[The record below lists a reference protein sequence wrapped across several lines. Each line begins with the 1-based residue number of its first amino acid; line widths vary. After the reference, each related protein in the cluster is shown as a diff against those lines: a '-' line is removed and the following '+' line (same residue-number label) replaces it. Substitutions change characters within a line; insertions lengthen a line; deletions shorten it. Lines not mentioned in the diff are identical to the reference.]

1 MNRLHNRRYLVTGAA
16 RGLGLAIAA
25 RLVAEGARVMLA
37 DVLPEGETRA
47 AELGDAAA
55 FIPCDVTSREQ
66 IAAAIMATVERWG
79 GLDGLI
85 NNAGIAPK
93 GDIIS
98 ETPEQFDR
106 VIATNLT
113 AAFHATQLAVPH
125 LIAAGAGVIVNM
137 SSVNALLTIPA
148 LLAYNVAKGGLN
160 QLTRNT
166 AVALAP
172 HNIRVVGIGPGTIL
186 TELAKQAVMA
196 SDEAR
201 HQILSRTPMGRAGE
215 PHEIAAIAAFLLS
228 DDASYITGET
238 IYADGGRLGLNYTVA
253 VPGDDA

>member
-1 MNRLHNRRYLVTGAA
+1 MDATRLANRRILVTGAA
-16 RGLGLAIAA
+16 RGLGLAIAQ
-25 RLVAEGARVMLA
+25 RCVAEGARVMLA
-37 DVLPEGETRA
+37 DVLPEGAPRA

-55 FIPCDVTSREQ
+55 FVACDVTSRDQ
-66 IAAAIMATVERWG
+66 IAAAIAATVDRFG
-79 GLDGLI
+79 GLDGLV

-93 GDIIS
+93 GDILS

-125 LIAAGAGVIVNM
+125 LRSAGGGVIVNM

-186 TELAKQAVMA
+186 TELAKQAVL
-196 SDEAR
+196 SDDAAR
-201 HQILSRTPMGRAGE
+201 RQILSRTPLGRAGE
-215 PHEIAAIAAFLLS
+215 PAEIAAIAAFLLS
-228 DDASYITGET
+228 DEASYITGET
-238 IYADGGRLGLNYTVA
+238 LYADGGRLGLNYTVS
-253 VPGDDA
+253 VGD

>member
-1 MNRLHNRRYLVTGAA
+1 MQRLHNRRYMVTGAA

-25 RLVAEGARVMLA
+25 RLIAEGARVMLA
-37 DVLPEGETRA
+37 DVLPEGAARA
-47 AELGDAAA
+47 GELGEAAA
-55 FIPCDVTSREQ
+55 FITCDVTSRDQ
-66 IAAAIMATVERWG
+66 IAAAIAATANRWG
-79 GLDGLI
+79 GLDGLV

-93 GDIIS
+93 GDILS

-113 AAFHATQLAVPH
+113 AAFHATQLAAPH
-125 LIAAGAGVIVNM
+125 LIAAGGGVIVNM

-186 TELAKQAVMA
+186 TDLARQAVMG
-196 SDEAR
+196 SEDAR
-201 HQILSRTPMGRAGE
+201 RQILSRTPMGRAGE

-238 IYADGGRLGLNYTVA
+238 IYADGGRLGLNYTVP
-253 VPGDDA
+253 VGENS